1 MSAALVVPGPRPR
14 RSGRAGKLW
23 TYLGMLLLVL
33 FCLAPIYWMV
43 VSAFRR
49 ASDIFAI
56 SLVPQPV
63 SLDNF
68 RTVFAAGQGFLRS
81 LLNSFVVATATTV
94 LTLVVA
100 VSAGYALAR
109 LEFRFK
115 RAFMI
120 GVVSTSMFPTVALIV
135 PMIQIFSGIGWI
147 NTYQAMILP
156 SLSFVL
162 PLSIWNLTTFF
173 RQLPNEL
180 EQAAM
185 VDGCTRGQAFRKI
198 ILPLSAPGIFSTAII
213 AFVTTWN
220 EFLIPLSMTNQPS
233 VQPATVVIARFSGG
247 SDFAQPFGSQ
257 MAASVVVTIPIVVL
271 VLAFQRRIV

>member
-120 GVVSTSMFPTVALIV
+120 GVVSTSMFPTVALSKSI
-135 PMIQIFSGIGWI
+135 PPTGRMSR
-147 NTYQAMILP
+147 NSHRHDAPCP
-156 SLSFVL
+156 S
-162 PLSIWNLTTFF
+162 PTKMKTT
-173 RQLPNEL
+173 R
-180 EQAAM
+180 
-185 VDGCTRGQAFRKI
+185 T
-198 ILPLSAPGIFSTAII
+198 
-213 AFVTTWN
+213 
-220 EFLIPLSMTNQPS
+220 
-233 VQPATVVIARFSGG
+233 
-247 SDFAQPFGSQ
+247 
-257 MAASVVVTIPIVVL
+257 AASIKHVQNP
-271 VLAFQRRIV
+271 R